1 MEENITKS
9 TEQEKSGPVKEETSV
24 ISRIS
29 KWLAGQKDDVKVTT
43 EEKTDETAQ
52 ALPGEAGETGPEPRK
67 KRRSR
72 KRGGRRR
79 SGRNK
84 NGETTAVESGAEPS
98 APAASDQQESVAAEA
113 EPAETGEKQ
122 GDRPRKRSARRRSR
136 KRGGSE
142 QAQSVGGQDSE
153 SAAAAADEQDEGEG
167 DEEAWTDG
175 PEEAAEAEPAAGAK
189 VKRKLLINTDEP
201 EECRVALIENGRV
214 EAFYVETLLHAQTR
228 GNIYK
233 GRIVSIEP
241 SLQAVFVDI
250 GEVKNGFLSF
260 NDIHPEYFRGAT
272 EGTRHWKDVEIGK
285 ALRKG
290 DEMLVQ
296 VVKEAVGNKGANM
309 TTFISLPGRYLVLMP
324 GSDSAG
330 ISRKIESESQRD
342 KLRSLIDSLEL
353 PEGIG
358 YIVRTASKD
367 ITKTAVS
374 EDLRYLL
381 KLWNEIR
388 ERGQKMPAPALVY
401 KDQDI
406 IARFLRDRYTPD
418 INEILVDDEEVL
430 RQIQDFLDL
439 IPGRKKTVARLHTG
453 TQPIFNKHQVEK
465 QIEQIYQPTVPLPS
479 GGSIVI
485 TPTEA
490 LVAVDVN
497 SGRTS
502 KDKNFE
508 ESIFLA
514 NMEAAEEMARQ
525 LRLRD
530 LGGLIVVDFIDMRE
544 SKHIKEVEKKVKAS
558 MKSDRAKVDISRIS
572 KFGLMQ
578 ISRQKLAS
586 PVQRGSYHVCEH
598 CQGRGMVRSVEA
610 TALVYLRR
618 IQTAV
623 GWREVKRV
631 ECRLPL
637 AVAQYLLNRKRAEL
651 VELEGRY
658 EVAINIVG
666 DPVMAPDAG
675 QVEAVRG

>member
-1 MEENITKS
+1 MAENTIKS
-9 TEQEKSGPVKEETSV
+9 ANHEKSETGKGDTSV
-24 ISRIS
+24 IARIG
-29 KWLAGQKDDVKVTT
+29 KWLTGQKDNTKVEQEDKAAPVPTG
-43 EEKTDETAQ
+43 EGQEVADLNGDGEKK
-52 ALPGEAGETGPEPRK
+52 PGRV
-67 KRRSR
+67 R

-79 SGRNK
+79 SGR
-84 NGETTAVESGAEPS
+84 S
-98 APAASDQQESVAAEA
+98 
-113 EPAETGEKQ
+113 
-122 GDRPRKRSARRRSR
+122 RRK
-136 KRGGSE
+136 G
-142 QAQSVGGQDSE
+142 
-153 SAAAAADEQDEGEG
+153 AAADAPVAEATESAEQTESDEDDELVE
-167 DEEAWTDG
+167 EEAELAEVEET
-175 PEEAAEAEPAAGAK
+175 PEEKSRADN

-201 EECRVALIENGRV
+201 EECRIALTENGRV
-214 EAFYVETLLHAQTR
+214 EAFYVETVSHAQTK

-241 SLQAVFVDI
+241 SLQAAFVDI
-250 GEVKNGFLSF
+250 GEAKNGFLSF
-260 NDIHPEYFRGAT
+260 NDIHPEYLRGSSDT
-272 EGTRHWKDVEIGK
+272 VRHWKDVEIEK

-290 DEMLVQ
+290 DEVLVQ
-296 VVKEAVGNKGANM
+296 VVKEAVANKGANM
-309 TTFISLPGRYLVLMP
+309 TTFLSLPGRYLVLMP

-353 PEGIG
+353 PEGVG

-381 KLWNEIR
+381 NLWTEIR
-388 ERGQKMPAPALVY
+388 ERGQKLAAPALVY
-401 KDQDI
+401 KEQDI

-418 INEILVDDEEVL
+418 IQEILVDNEEVL
-430 RQIQDFLDL
+430 RKVQAFLDL
-439 IPGRKKTVARLHTG
+439 TPGRKKTVARLHAG
-453 TQPIFNKHQVEK
+453 TQPIFNNHQVEK

-490 LVAVDVN
+490 LVAIDVN

-544 SKHIKEVEKKVKAS
+544 SKHVKEVEKKVKAS
-558 MKSDRAKVDISRIS
+558 MKHDRAKVDLSRIS

-586 PVQRGSYHVCEH
+586 PVERGSYHVCEH
-598 CQGRGMVRSVEA
+598 CLGRGMVRSVE
-610 TALVYLRR
+610 TLALVYLRR
-618 IQTAV
+618 VQTV
-623 GWREVKRV
+623 VVRREVKRV

-637 AVAQYLLNRKRAEL
+637 AVAQYLLNKKRADL

-666 DPVMAPDAG
+666 DPAMAPNDG
-675 QVEAVRG
+675 QVEAIRG

>member
-1 MEENITKS
+1 MAENTIKS
-9 TEQEKSGPVKEETSV
+9 ANQEKSETGKGEESSV
-24 ISRIS
+24 ISRIG
-29 KWLAGQKDDVKVTT
+29 KWLIGQKDNKKVEQEDKAIPVPSDAVQTVA
-43 EEKTDETAQ
+43 EGD
-52 ALPGEAGETGPEPRK
+52 GPEK
-67 KRRSR
+67 KRAR

-79 SGRNK
+79 SGR
-84 NGETTAVESGAEPS
+84 S
-98 APAASDQQESVAAEA
+98 
-113 EPAETGEKQ
+113 
-122 GDRPRKRSARRRSR
+122 RRK
-136 KRGGSE
+136 
-142 QAQSVGGQDSE
+142 
-153 SAAAAADEQDEGEG
+153 AAAADTPASTEATATSSLP
-167 DEEAWTDG
+167 DEEEDDDLHDEE
-175 PEEAAEAEPAAGAK
+175 PEVVEVEETQEEKVRADN

-201 EECRVALIENGRV
+201 EECRIALTENGRV
-214 EAFYVETLLHAQTR
+214 EAFYVETVSHAQTR

-241 SLQAVFVDI
+241 SLQAAFVDI
-250 GEVKNGFLSF
+250 GEAKNGFLSF
-260 NDIHPEYFRGAT
+260 NDIHPEYLRGAGET
-272 EGTRHWKDVEIGK
+272 TRHWKDVEIEK

-290 DEMLVQ
+290 DEVLVQ
-296 VVKEAVGNKGANM
+296 VVKEAVANKGANM
-309 TTFISLPGRYLVLMP
+309 TTFLSLPGRYLVLMP

-353 PEGIG
+353 PEGVG

-381 KLWNEIR
+381 NLWTEIR
-388 ERGQKMPAPALVY
+388 ERGQKLAAPSLVY
-401 KDQDI
+401 KEQDI

-418 INEILVDDEEVL
+418 IQEILVDNEEVL
-430 RQIQDFLDL
+430 RKVQSFLDL
-439 IPGRKKTVARLHTG
+439 TPGRKKTVARLHAG
-453 TQPIFNKHQVEK
+453 TQPIFNNHQVEK

-490 LVAVDVN
+490 LVAIDVN

-544 SKHIKEVEKKVKAS
+544 TKHIKEVEKKVKAC
-558 MKSDRAKVDISRIS
+558 MKSDRAKVDLSRIS

-598 CQGRGMVRSVEA
+598 CQGRGMVRSIE
-610 TALVYLRR
+610 TLALVYLRR
-618 IQTAV
+618 IQTV
-623 GWREVKRV
+623 VVRREVKRV
-631 ECRLPL
+631 ECRLPM
-637 AVAQYLLNRKRAEL
+637 AVAQYLLNKKRTEL

-658 EVAINIVG
+658 EVAINING
-666 DPVMAPDAG
+666 DPAMAPNDG
-675 QVEAVRG
+675 QVEAIRS